1 MMTKIDSLD
10 ERLVEILQE
19 NARLTNTDMA
29 GQLGVSEATVRRRI
43 NKLLENEVIQI
54 KAVADPFKL
63 GYAMIVIVGL
73 WVEKAYLRE
82 AEKYVCALPEA
93 RFVGVTMGS
102 YDLILEAWFRS
113 REEMVSFMTETL
125 AAVPGIGRSDSF
137 QVIRLSKYTYDW
149 GRPG

>member
-1 MMTKIDSLD
+1 MTKIDSLD
-10 ERLVEILQE
+10 MKFVEILQE
-19 NARLTNTDMA
+19 NARLTNSDLA
-29 GQLGVSEATVRRRI
+29 RQVGVSEATVRRRI

-54 KAVADPFKL
+54 RAVADPFKL
-63 GYAMIVIVGL
+63 GYAVIVIVGL
-73 WVEKAYLRE
+73 WVEKTHLRE
-82 AEKYVCALPEA
+82 AEKHVCALPEA

-113 REEMVSFMTETL
+113 REELVCFMTETL

-149 GRPG
+149 GRRG

>member
-1 MMTKIDSLD
+1 MTNIDNLD
-10 ERLVEILQE
+10 KELVAILQE
-19 NARLTNTDMA
+19 NARLTNASLA

-43 NKLLENEVIQI
+43 NKLLDNEVIQI
-54 KAVADPFKL
+54 RAVADPFKL
-63 GYAMIVIVGL
+63 GYAVIVIIGL
-73 WVEKAYLRE
+73 WVEKAHLRE
-82 AEKYVCALPEA
+82 AEEHVCALPQA

-113 REEMVSFMTETL
+113 REEMVHFMTETL

-137 QVIRLSKYTYDW
+137 QVIKLSKYTYDW

>member
-1 MMTKIDSLD
+1 MTNIDNLD
-10 ERLVEILQE
+10 KELVAILQE
-19 NARLTNTDMA
+19 NARLTNASLA

-43 NKLLENEVIQI
+43 NKLLDNEVIQI
-54 KAVADPFKL
+54 RAVADPFKL
-63 GYAMIVIVGL
+63 GYAVIVIIGL
-73 WVEKAYLRE
+73 WVEKAHLRE
-82 AEKYVCALPEA
+82 AEEHVCALPQA

-113 REEMVSFMTETL
+113 REEMGHFMTETL

-137 QVIRLSKYTYDW
+137 QVIKLSKYTYDW